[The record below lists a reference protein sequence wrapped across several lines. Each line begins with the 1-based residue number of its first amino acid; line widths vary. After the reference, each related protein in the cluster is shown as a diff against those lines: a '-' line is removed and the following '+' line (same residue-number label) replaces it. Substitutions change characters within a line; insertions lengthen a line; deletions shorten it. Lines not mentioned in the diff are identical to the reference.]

1 MLIYTVKAGDTVDA
15 IATSYNIP
23 ASSII
28 YNNQLPWPY
37 RLTIGQSLLLSTDSA
52 PAAKRSF
59 YTGGYAYPFISEWVL
74 NETLPYLSYLYIF
87 SYGFTTEGE
96 LLPPLLDDTFMI
108 TAAKN
113 HGTSPILTLTPFGP
127 DGQFNNYLISQI
139 VNNLDARRVL
149 KDNLA
154 EQIIT
159 RGFEGVDIDFEFI
172 LASDRDSF
180 VDFVAYMQQSLSP
193 LGATVSVA
201 LAPKTSDTQV
211 GLLYEGKDYA
221 RLGAVADYVL
231 LMTYEWGYTYGPP
244 LPVAP
249 LNKVREVVEYAL
261 TVIPADKIHLGIPNY
276 GYDWTLP
283 YIRGQSQAVT
293 LGNVEAT
300 QLAISYGVPIQ
311 YDDVALSPF
320 FRYNTDANGAPAEHE
335 VWFED
340 ARSINEKLTLAEEYN
355 LRGFSCWQI
364 MELFRPLWL
373 LSADR
378 FSINKTPF
386 I

>member
-1 MLIYTVKAGDTVDA
+1 MLIITVKEGDTVDT
-15 IATSYNIP
+15 IADTYNIS

-37 RLTIGQSLLLSTDSA
+37 SLTIGQSLLLSTASA
-52 PAAKRSF
+52 PADKRSF
-59 YTGGYAYPFISEWVL
+59 YTGGYAYPFINKEVL
-74 NETLPYLSYLYIF
+74 EETLPYLSYLYIF
-87 SYGFTTEGE
+87 SYGFTPEGE
-96 LLPPLLDDTFMI
+96 LIPPPLDDTFMI
-108 TAAKN
+108 TSAKA
-113 HGTSPILTLTPFGP
+113 HGTAPVLTLTPFGP

-139 VNNLDARRVL
+139 VNNLEARRIL
-149 KDNLA
+149 KNNLA
-154 EQIIT
+154 AQIIE

-172 LASDRDSF
+172 LASDRDAF

-193 LGATVSVA
+193 LGAAVSVA
-201 LAPKTSDTQV
+201 LAPKTSDTQT
-211 GLLYEGKDYA
+211 GLLYEGKDYR

-244 LPVAP
+244 MAVAP

-283 YIRGQSQAVT
+283 YVRGQSQAVT

-300 QLAISYGVPIQ
+300 QLAISYGVPIAF
-311 YDDVALSPF
+311 DDVALSPYF
-320 FRYNTDANGAPAEHE
+320 YYETFTNDILQEHE

-340 ARSINEKLTLAEEYN
+340 ARSINEKLSLAEQYR

-364 MELFRPLWL
+364 MKLFRPLWL

-378 FSINKTPF
+378 FSIQKTPF
-386 I
+386 L